1 MARWLPGARRALG
14 PAIHH
19 LRHCSDDVFL
29 LPVEMLR
36 EAAQAMSP
44 IGPDVL
50 DLSQGP
56 EGGKPPRLTGH
67 TPSAGRQT
75 RISAQGLWE
84 LRRAITTWMEREQSV
99 VRDPQNETL
108 VTLGATGALQTALA
122 TFVNRGDRIVLFEPC
137 SPLFEILG
145 SARGAKILRI
155 PTRMELGRIRFGIDR
170 LAGMLRGARMI
181 VFANPANP
189 QGGLFSDEDLEQIA
203 WWAAKRDVLIY
214 CDDVFAPFIYE
225 KAPANIANH
234 PRAFGRTLSAGSLT
248 KSHCQPGLQV
258 GWLSADRELLRPC
271 TGIAAARAA
280 FVPTL
285 CQLIALHLLEQPAEK
300 LSLFRE
306 QLASRRQYA
315 FERLQ
320 AMGFQPQWPAGG
332 HFFWLQTSQFGV
344 SGAVFAEKLFQEKRV
359 RVSPGQLFGPNSA
372 NFVRLSYATEDGRLR
387 MGLGR
392 IAEFLAG
399 VGSVAACAA

>member
-1 MARWLPGARRALG
+1 MARWLPRARQALG
-14 PAIHH
+14 PAVDQ
-19 LRHCSDDVFL
+19 LRNCSDDVFL

-36 EAAQAMSP
+36 DAAQAMSP

-56 EGGKPPRLTGH
+56 DEGKPPRLTGH
-67 TPSAGRQT
+67 TPSADRQT

-84 LRRAITTWMEREQSV
+84 LRRAISVWMEREQKV
-99 VRDPQNETL
+99 VRDPQNEML
-108 VTLGATGALQTALA
+108 VTLGATGALQTALG
-122 TFVNRGDRIVLFEPC
+122 TFVNSGDRVVLFEPC
-137 SPLFEILG
+137 SPLFGILT
-145 SARGAKILRI
+145 SARGAKIQRI
-155 PTRMELGRIRFGIDR
+155 PTRMEEGRIRFGIDK
-170 LAGMLRGARMI
+170 LAATLRGARMI
-181 VFANPANP
+181 IFANPSNP
-189 QGGLFSDEDLEQIA
+189 QGGVFSDDDLEQIA

-225 KAPANIANH
+225 QAPTNIANH

-258 GWLSADRELLRPC
+258 GWLSADRALLRPC
-271 TGIAAARAA
+271 TGIAAVRAA

-285 CQLIALHLLEQPAEK
+285 CQLIALHLLEQPADR
-300 LSLFRE
+300 LALIRE
-306 QLASRRQYA
+306 QLVSRRQYA

-320 AMGFQPQWPAGG
+320 AMGFQPEWPSGG
-332 HFFWLQTSQFGV
+332 HFFWLPTAHFGA
-344 SGAVFAEKLFQEKRV
+344 SGAQFAQKLFQNKRV
-359 RVSPGQLFGPNSA
+359 RVSPGHLFGPNCA

-392 IAEFLAG
+392 IAEFLAE
-399 VGSVAACAA
+399 VNAATNQAA